1 MKKIFLIL
9 NFSFLFLCTGM
20 FAQTLIDAELQ
31 RIANGALVEQLS
43 HCPEGEIRYAAVAV
57 QEVATGNVIVN
68 ASLLYKSGEFV
79 TGPNSTFSFPS
90 PLGRA
95 VLYLSMMPEAN
106 PYMVVNTH
114 NGIYQDAEGIT
125 ITDHNAH
132 RGGYGE
138 IDLLRSFTHNS
149 DVGCLLCAEH
159 VFKKDMKKY
168 ACQINRS
175 AILFGGR
182 TAENYENQ
190 WDSRSM
196 LGYNSPYN
204 LLQVCCW
211 INAVAG
217 GRMVIRLNS
226 GDPTEEYDKIL
237 NQEGLLCLRSAMRE
251 HIIHGLGRP
260 MNNSEVPV
268 AGMTNLSPKNVEGF
282 RTQFAGG
289 FFPYQE
295 DLNDIRPQYSIA
307 VVIQRRWQNGHTS
320 AAAVARKIIDF
331 IYIRSLLKNIANEN
345 TDSKSKSDIE
355 YVPHRAEK

>member
-1 MKKIFLIL
+1 MKKLLLNVLFLL
-9 NFSFLFLCTGM
+9 LCTGM
-20 FAQTLIDAELQ
+20 FAQTSLIDAELQ
-31 RIANGALVEQLS
+31 RIANGALAEQLS
-43 HCPEGEIRYAAVAV
+43 HCPEDEIRYAAVAV

-68 ASLLYKSGEFV
+68 ASLLYKNGEFV

-95 VLYLSMMPEAN
+95 VLYLNMMPEAN
-106 PYMVVNTH
+106 EYMVVNTH

-138 IDLLRSFTHNS
+138 IDLLRSFIHNS

-159 VFKKDMKKY
+159 VFKNDMKKY
-168 ACQINRS
+168 ACQINKS
-175 AILFGGR
+175 AILFGAR
-182 TAENYENQ
+182 ASENYENL
-190 WDSRSM
+190 WDSRAI

-226 GDPTEEYDKIL
+226 EDPTEEYDKIL
-237 NQEGLLCLRSAMRE
+237 NQEGLLCLRAAMRQ
-251 HIIHGLGRP
+251 HVTHGLGRKL
-260 MNNSEVPV
+260 NSEEVLV

-282 RTQFAGG
+282 RTQFACA
-289 FFPYQE
+289 FFPFQE
-295 DLNDIRPQYSIA
+295 TPNDNKPQYTIS
-307 VVIQRRWQNGHTS
+307 VVIQRRWHGGNTN
-320 AAAVARKIIDF
+320 AATVARKIID
-331 IYIRSLLKNIANEN
+331 YIHMRSVLKTIANEN
-345 TDSKSKSDIE
+345 IDSKSKGDIE